1 VNIDEK
7 KAWSWNAN
15 GLRAKKE
22 WLEAAIDRE
31 PEAPAVILVQETHI
45 PSERA
50 IPHLQGF
57 MEVHKGPSTSAGG
70 VAIYYRTILPV
81 SEAPPTPNLRMVAI
95 IIDSI
100 AIINVYAPV
109 N

>member
-22 WLEAAIDRE
+22 WLEAAIDKE

-45 PSERA
+45 PSEMA
-50 IPHLQGF
+50 IPHL
-57 MEVHKGPSTSAGG
+57 
-70 VAIYYRTILPV
+70 
-81 SEAPPTPNLRMVAI
+81 
-95 IIDSI
+95 
-100 AIINVYAPV
+100 
-109 N
+109 